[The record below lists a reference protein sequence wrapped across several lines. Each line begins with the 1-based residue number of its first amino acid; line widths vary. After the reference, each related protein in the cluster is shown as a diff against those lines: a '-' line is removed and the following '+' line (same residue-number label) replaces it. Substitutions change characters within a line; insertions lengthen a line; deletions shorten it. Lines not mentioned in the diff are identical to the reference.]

1 MSNSTENNN
10 QEKSISEAVLKT
22 IESGAAKQ
30 SPKWHFM
37 LRGVLWAA
45 VSVLAFICLLFVVS
59 LAAFTISEN
68 KIMAARDFGW
78 LGASTML
85 VSLPWILFGIIA
97 ILIFVVEYLARRY
110 SFAYRRPLLY
120 SIAAILIIVFGG
132 SMLLSQLRFHEN
144 MQEYSGARRSPV
156 AFVYQGDMGRPI
168 IKLHTGIIERFNP
181 DGFLMR
187 SRFDEILSVIINER
201 TSFPR
206 GKTFV
211 EQDPVLVIGP
221 RQDTVIYAQGIRC
234 LK

>member
-1 MSNSTENNN
+1 MSNSIENNK
-10 QEKSISEAVLKT
+10 QEKSISEAVLRT
-22 IESGAAKQ
+22 IESGNAKQ

-45 VSVLAFICLLFVVS
+45 VSVLALVCLLFVVS

-68 KIMAARDFGW
+68 KILAARDFGW
-78 LGASTML
+78 LGAGTML
-85 VSLPWILFGIIA
+85 VSLPWILFGVIA
-97 ILIFVVEYLARRY
+97 ILIFAVESLTRRY

-120 SIAAILIIVFGG
+120 SIAAILVIVFGG
-132 SMLLSQLRFHEN
+132 SLLLDQARFHES
-144 MQEYSGARRSPV
+144 MERYSDDRHLPV
-156 AFVYQGDMGRPI
+156 AFVYHGDMGRPI
-168 IKLHTGIIERFNP
+168 INLHTGIIEGFNP

-187 SRFDEILSVIINER
+187 SRFDEMLSVIINER

-211 EQDPVLVIGP
+211 EHDPVLVIGP
-221 RQDTVIYAQGIRC
+221 REDSVIYARGVRC